1 LSSRHHGL
9 RGQVGQDLDT
19 GKSVG
24 IVDASAPADQAMRNI
39 KIILAEA
46 GAAPEQICKLVI
58 CITDPR
64 YREAVYRTVEAYLKG
79 VFPASTGIVSA
90 LARPEWM
97 VEVDRHCRDPGR
109 TPLTFSIA
117 ARCPILAGC
126 CARCAHARAKVG
138 VVAVQNITNPA
149 LGPRGLDILAQGLSA
164 PEALAQLRREEPFID
179 FRQLTMVDT
188 RGRSASHSGTRT
200 LGIRASSDC
209 PGRGLRREPPEAADC
224 DHGNVLAAMLARLAA
239 GGEEGPVH

>member
-1 LSSRHHGL
+1 MFAIVVSS
-9 RGQVGQDLDT
+9 
-19 GKSVG
+19 S
-24 IVDASAPADQAMRNI
+24 SPAVA
-39 KIILAEA
+39 
-46 GAAPEQICKLVI
+46 
-58 CITDPR
+58 
-64 YREAVYRTVEAYLKG
+64 
-79 VFPASTGIVSA
+79 
-90 LARPEWM
+90 
-97 VEVDRHCRDPGR
+97 
-109 TPLTFSIA
+109 
-117 ARCPILAGC
+117 
-126 CARCAHARAKVG
+126 ARCAHARAKVG

-224 DHGNVLAAMLARLAA
+224 DHGNAAKLVSDTKTLHFGDRVLAAMIARLAA